1 MNWTTYKL
9 LCDRPDYWS
18 RWMLEQCCQ
27 LLVQLD
33 ESSLRLA
40 LEQALNSEPLLTP
53 PDHTGVAAT
62 QMFHLQLSPALR
74 QDLLAAIQ
82 QASELKLTTPH
93 TQARGLGGFVQAWQE
108 YAGFEG

>member
-1 MNWTTYKL
+1 MNWATYKL

-33 ESSLRLA
+33 ESSLRLV

-53 PDHTGVAAT
+53 VDHTGTDAT
-62 QMFHLQLSPALR
+62 QMFRLQLSLEQR
-74 QDLLAAIQ
+74 QNLLVAIQ
-82 QASELKLTTPH
+82 QASACKLTTPH

-108 YAGFEG
+108 YVSFEG